1 MLVDLAAE
9 LRDCSLLWRVLVN
22 QFIVFLYCNLD
33 LAFEINHKY
42 GSIQSLRW
50 TLNRMLNTV
59 ALIERYLK
67 NLQKCQWT
75 WTCSKKKKS
84 FWHYFIWVF
93 IASQKTLFS
102 KYSSFHKSDFFWKI
116 ASMTNQFPCWSV
128 YSAVWKSTREF
139 NSKSTI
145 NWSARVAKTKLACI
159 PDQCTSNQMV
169 HSSDE

>member
-9 LRDCSLLWRVLVN
+9 LRDCSLLRSVLVN

-50 TLNRMLNTV
+50 TLNRMLHYGLNR
-59 ALIERYLK
+59 AAFKKPSKMSMNLNLLK
-67 NLQKCQWT
+67 KE
-75 WTCSKKKKS
+75 KKVFDTILSEFLLHLKKL
-84 FWHYFIWVF
+84 YFPNIPAF
-93 IASQKTLFS
+93 IKVIFL
-102 KYSSFHKSDFFWKI
+102 KI
-116 ASMTNQFPCWSV
+116 ASMTDQFPCWSV
-128 YSAVWKSTREF
+128 YSVVWNSTWEF

-159 PDQCTSNQMV
+159 PNQCTSNQMV
-169 HSSDE
+169 HSSNE

>member
-9 LRDCSLLWRVLVN
+9 LRDCSLLRNVLVN

-50 TLNRMLNTV
+50 TLNRMLHYGLNRAV
-59 ALIERYLK
+59 FKKPPKMSMNLNLLK
-67 NLQKCQWT
+67 KG
-75 WTCSKKKKS
+75 KKR
-84 FWHYFIWVF
+84 FWHYF

-159 PDQCTSNQMV
+159 PNQCTSNQMV
-169 HSSDE
+169 HSSNE